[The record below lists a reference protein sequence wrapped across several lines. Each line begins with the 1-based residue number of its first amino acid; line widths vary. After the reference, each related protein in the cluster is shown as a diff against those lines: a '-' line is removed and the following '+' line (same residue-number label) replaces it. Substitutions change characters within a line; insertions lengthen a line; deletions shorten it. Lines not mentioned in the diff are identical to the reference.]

1 MGTTDST
8 NSSNGRAWWDPGRNA
23 AGALKSLPGIFAGAN
38 RNLSKTSAPCR
49 RWNVDS
55 IVGYGHTI
63 LITHGYGY
71 ISVYAHLSEILVK
84 QGELV
89 QAKQEIEKVGET
101 GSLIGEVLYFE
112 LWHDYKRL
120 DTKKWLMR
128 YP

>member
-1 MGTTDST
+1 MDVDQFGKLPWPVVGKVV
-8 NSSNGRAWWDPGRNA
+8 SSQTAIDRDITIRSRRGGPVRCVAD
-23 AGALKSLPGIFAGAN
+23 GIVA
-38 RNLSKTSAPCR
+38 RT
-49 RWNVDS
+49 VDS